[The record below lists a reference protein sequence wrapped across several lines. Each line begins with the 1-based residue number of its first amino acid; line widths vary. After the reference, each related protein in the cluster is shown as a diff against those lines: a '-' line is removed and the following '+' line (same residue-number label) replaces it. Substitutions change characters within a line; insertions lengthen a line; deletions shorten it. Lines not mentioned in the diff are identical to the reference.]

1 MPITPAPDTPPSN
14 MPYLDVDPSGLFNT
28 SVDSSLEEFEQI
40 SLPELII
47 QQDSHVS
54 EEEEA
59 ILLLK
64 HKIRFIKIWAI
75 LGVKGNIRRQVL
87 HLKWAHQA

>member
-1 MPITPAPDTPPSN
+1 
-14 MPYLDVDPSGLFNT
+14 MPYLDVDPSDLFG
-28 SVDSSLEEFEQI
+28 SSTIKEFEQI

-59 ILLLK
+59 INIAEEEDK
-64 HKIRFIKIWAI
+64 VHKD
-75 LGVKGNIRRQVL
+75 LSNIGRRQVL
-87 HLKWAHQA
+87 HLKRAHQA